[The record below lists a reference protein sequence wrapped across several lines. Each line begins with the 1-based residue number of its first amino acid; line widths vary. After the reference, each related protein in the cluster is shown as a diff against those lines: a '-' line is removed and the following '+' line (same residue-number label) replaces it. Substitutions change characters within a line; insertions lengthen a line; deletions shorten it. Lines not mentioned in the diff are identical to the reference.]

1 MISSE
6 LERAAL
12 LWGPGV
18 VLLILFGYGFLR
30 LAHYWVEKMMEF
42 KKFQM
47 EGAFGMARQ
56 YVEQFLGTQRAQAEA
71 LMRLAGSVEQKDSH
85 DSFEHQEILIA
96 LKAINRDMEM
106 LGRRGATATPM
117 DELSH

>member
-12 LWGPGV
+12 WWGPGV

-30 LAHYWVEKMMEF
+30 LAHYWVEKMMDF

-56 YVEQFLGTQRAQAEA
+56 YVEQFLNSQRAQAEA
-71 LMRLAGSVEQKDSH
+71 LSRLAGSVEKKEST

-96 LKAINRDMEM
+96 LKAINREISAMTQKEAAGD
-106 LGRRGATATPM
+106 L
-117 DELSH
+117 

>member
-12 LWGPGV
+12 WWGPGV

-42 KKFQM
+42 KKFQV

-71 LMRLAGSVEQKDSH
+71 LGRLAGSVEQKDSH

-96 LKAINRDMEM
+96 LKAINRDIAS
-106 LGRRGATATPM
+106 LGRKEAQ
-117 DELSH
+117 ENL

>member
-1 MISSE
+1 MTNDKGQRTMISSE

-12 LWGPGV
+12 WWGPGI

-30 LAHYWVEKMMEF
+30 LAHYWVEKMMEY

-47 EGAFGMARQ
+47 EGAFAMARQ

-71 LMRLAGSVEQKDSH
+71 LTRLAGSVEQKDSH

-96 LKAINRDMEM
+96 LKALNQDVAMACRKN
-106 LGRRGATATPM
+106 GT
-117 DELSH
+117 